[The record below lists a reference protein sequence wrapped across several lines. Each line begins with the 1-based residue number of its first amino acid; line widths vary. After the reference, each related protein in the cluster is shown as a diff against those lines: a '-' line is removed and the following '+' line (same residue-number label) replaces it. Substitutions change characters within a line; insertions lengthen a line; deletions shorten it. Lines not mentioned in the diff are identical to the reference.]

1 MGNTV
6 SNCCQTPCV
15 KNSSSQA
22 FAFSH
27 SKKPLITNRRS
38 KKGKKKQVHFEGN
51 RKSLIDCESSRTHAF
66 ENGCTINLE
75 NHYSASGMSDD
86 SNICHTDS
94 KSSEIDLSFIEFI
107 ADIKSLYA
115 FDKKIGDGKFGTVF
129 LAHPRSDP
137 KSKVAI
143 KLIPQVSFSHRIE
156 KELALLKSIDHLNV
170 IRYISAYRDKA
181 FFYIVTEY

>member
-1 MGNTV
+1 
-6 SNCCQTPCV
+6 
-15 KNSSSQA
+15 
-22 FAFSH
+22 
-27 SKKPLITNRRS
+27 
-38 KKGKKKQVHFEGN
+38 
-51 RKSLIDCESSRTHAF
+51 
-66 ENGCTINLE
+66 LE
-75 NHYSASGMSDD
+75 NHYSASGLSDD

-94 KSSEIDLSFIEFI
+94 RSSEIDLSFIEFI
-107 ADIKSLYA
+107 GDIKSLYA